1 MEIKIYKYPKDTKD
15 LLIRDFDPNLI
26 GEAVSAI
33 SDIINDIEENG
44 DTALLKY
51 ERQFDCPSIE
61 SLKVTEQEFEEA
73 EAAVSQEL
81 KDAMKVAADNI
92 RKFHTAQLMEPIEV
106 ETRGVPAESRAA
118 PLRRTICAWRQSA
131 FVFNGTDACHPG
143 TPCRMPRD
151 CHLHASRQERSR
163 QPDNPCGGTSGWR
176 NRGV

>member
-81 KDAMKVAADNI
+81 KRWKRPLAWCAG
-92 RKFHTAQLMEPIEV
+92 RK
-106 ETRGVPAESRAA
+106 
-118 PLRRTICAWRQSA
+118 
-131 FVFNGTDACHPG
+131 
-143 TPCRMPRD
+143 PCRSTPSDYMCLEAGRL
-151 CHLHASRQERSR
+151 CFQRR
-163 QPDNPCGGTSGWR
+163 
-176 NRGV
+176 

>member
-33 SDIINDIEENG
+33 SDIINDIEENC

-61 SLKVTEQEFEEA
+61 SLKVTELEFEEA

-81 KDAMKVAADNI
+81 KGCDEGCGRQHPQVS
-92 RKFHTAQLMEPIEV
+92 H
-106 ETRGVPAESRAA
+106 
-118 PLRRTICAWRQSA
+118 RT
-131 FVFNGTDACHPG
+131 TDGAH
-143 TPCRMPRD
+143 
-151 CHLHASRQERSR
+151 
-163 QPDNPCGGTSGWR
+163 
-176 NRGV
+176 